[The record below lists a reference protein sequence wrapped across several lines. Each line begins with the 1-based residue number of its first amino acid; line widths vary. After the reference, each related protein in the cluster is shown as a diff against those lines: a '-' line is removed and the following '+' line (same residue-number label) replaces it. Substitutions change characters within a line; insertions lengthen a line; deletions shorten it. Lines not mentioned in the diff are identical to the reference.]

1 MPWYRGVDYKACKEK
16 IALKR
21 LTGPEEGPLG
31 ARGIGAEFGC
41 PHCGRANFYVN
52 EDFIVFQTFEPLP
65 GDPMPPIP
73 IPPEEAE
80 PKVGSGNYPAAQMGN
95 EKDSTSGGTPPIPRP
110 LRFPQGISA
119 VKALECQRNL
129 VTPEMLIGSH
139 RASGRKYATGEP
151 IMETWETT
159 VNRCLAAS
167 PTAMFGGL

>member
-1 MPWYRGVDYKACKEK
+1 MPWYRGVDCKACKEK

-73 IPPEEAE
+73 IPPEGDPMPPIPIPPEGDPMPPIPIPPEEAE

-95 EKDSTSGGTPPIPRP
+95 
-110 LRFPQGISA
+110 
-119 VKALECQRNL
+119 
-129 VTPEMLIGSH
+129 
-139 RASGRKYATGEP
+139 
-151 IMETWETT
+151 
-159 VNRCLAAS
+159 
-167 PTAMFGGL
+167 